1 MKKLTHVVVGALM
14 VVAML
19 AITSSK
25 AVAQDPVKVAPDKCK
40 VLLENER
47 VRVLDFWLKPG
58 DKLPMHSHPAAV
70 TYFMTTGKVKTTL
83 PDGKVTEMEPKAGEA
98 RWAEAVTHANEN
110 IGTTEAHVI
119 VVELKEPAKK

>member
-58 DKLPMHSHPAAV
+58 DKLPMHSHPASILYV
-70 TYFMTTGKVKTTL
+70 LTNGKVRTIL
-83 PDGKVTEMEPKAGEA
+83 PDGKVTDMEVKAGET

>member
-1 MKKLTHVVVGALM
+1 MKKLTVLAVGILM
-14 VVAML
+14 VVSML

-25 AVAQDPVKVAPDKCK
+25 AVAQDAAKVAPSMCK
-40 VLLENER
+40 VLLENDR

-58 DKLPMHSHPAAV
+58 DKLPMHSHPAAI
-70 TYFMTTGKVKTTL
+70 TYFVSGGKMKTTL

-98 RWAEAVTHANEN
+98 RWADAVTHANEN
-110 IGTTEAHVI
+110 VGTTEAHVI

>member
-1 MKKLTHVVVGALM
+1 MKKSTVLVVGILM
-14 VVAML
+14 AVAML

-25 AVAQDPVKVAPDKCK
+25 ASAQDPVKVAPSMCK
-40 VLLENER
+40 VLLENDR

-83 PDGKVTEMEPKAGEA
+83 PDGKVTEMEAKAGEA
-98 RWAEAVTHANEN
+98 RWAEPVTHANEN
-110 IGTTEAHVI
+110 VGTTDAHVI

>member
-1 MKKLTHVVVGALM
+1 MKNLSHLVVGILM
-14 VVAML
+14 AAAML
-19 AITSSK
+19 TIASSK
-25 AVAQDPVKVAPDKCK
+25 AAAQDPVKVAPEKCK
-40 VLLENER
+40 VLLENDR

-83 PDGKVTEMEPKAGEA
+83 PDGKSTEMEPKAGEA

-110 IGTTEAHVI
+110 TGATEAHVI
-119 VVELKEPAKK
+119 VVELKEPVKK